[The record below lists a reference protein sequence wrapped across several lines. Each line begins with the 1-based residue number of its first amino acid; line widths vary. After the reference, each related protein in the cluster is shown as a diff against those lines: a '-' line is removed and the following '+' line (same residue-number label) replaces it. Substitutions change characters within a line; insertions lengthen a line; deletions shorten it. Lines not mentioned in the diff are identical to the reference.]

1 VKYSEGICTQRKDTH
16 KKNSCQLKW
25 QHIAEDGF
33 SLYPAGLVAQKS
45 SAVPVTFVP
54 NVAKVLIILD
64 TGKNDHS
71 TFVTQW

>member
-1 VKYSEGICTQRKDTH
+1 M
-16 KKNSCQLKW
+16 QLKW

-33 SLYPAGLVAQKS
+33 SLYPAGLGAQKS